1 MQQYQARDHE
11 VFNNAHSTEH
21 YGVRG
26 EMDEGLIPSM
36 HVCVFG
42 CRSRRR
48 GKDTSYYPASS
59 SSSARVLLLLFV
71 FLLLLLRVVVRRQAT
86 PKSHSSRPP
95 PLPCAP
101 LPSSMPDGV
110 GCTPRGGSGGKKV
123 LRVYGL
129 EVQGSGRTSINMITC
144 QPQNPNV

>member
-21 YGVRG
+21 YGV
-26 EMDEGLIPSM
+26 EMSNGSRTHSVHARLCVWMPVTPAGQRYFILSGLFLFLCP
-36 HVCVFG
+36 CPPPPLRFPPPPPP
-42 CRSRRR
+42 RRR
-48 GKDTSYYPASS
+48 PPPGHAEKPFFT
-59 SSSARVLLLLFV
+59 
-71 FLLLLLRVVVRRQAT
+71 
-86 PKSHSSRPP
+86 PP